1 VGELLYYVVFNMSES
16 TLRTKPDVESI
27 VVLPESKNE
36 ESFKEFKNAKRLEDI
51 PLEIRKRQASERIYL
66 TRYE

>member
-1 VGELLYYVVFNMSES
+1 MSES

-27 VVLPESKNE
+27 VVLPESKNK

>member
-1 VGELLYYVVFNMSES
+1 MGELLYYVVFNMSES

-27 VVLPESKNE
+27 VVLPESKNK